1 MKRKSPFPEE
11 RTHQVAGKTYTIK
24 PMSFFDLV
32 ELPQTLL
39 GAVLQSVPVNDT
51 GKIAGAD
58 VMVTISGYS
67 ADLVA
72 EQIGCTKDDLKAIPA
87 DQGAAMVADW
97 MELNLTENFLKA
109 LVRIVRA
116 GKQISSSWSSL

>member
-11 RTHQVAGKTYTIK
+11 RTHRIGDKTYTIK

-72 EQIGCTKDDLKAIPA
+72 EQIGCAKDDLKAIPA